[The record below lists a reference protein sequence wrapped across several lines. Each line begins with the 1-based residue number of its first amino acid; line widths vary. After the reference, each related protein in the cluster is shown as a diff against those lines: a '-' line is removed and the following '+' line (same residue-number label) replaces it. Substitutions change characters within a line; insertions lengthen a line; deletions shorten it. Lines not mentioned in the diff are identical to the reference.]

1 MVVDKNEAIRE
12 DCAVVD
18 LARVTANHHPASSTT
33 LLQSGMH
40 FLLVK
45 GSLADMIL
53 SDVNHGRLVCA
64 LYYRGPRVNSIR
76 YDASRLLAVYLSVC
90 LYSRL
95 LHLSDLEDDPL
106 TPALVA
112 SEDYREPESVSKAAD
127 RIRVFS
133 LGTSNVKREIER
145 KFSKL

>member
-1 MVVDKNEAIRE
+1 V
-12 DCAVVD
+12 
-18 LARVTANHHPASSTT
+18 LST
-33 LLQSGMH
+33 
-40 FLLVK
+40 
-45 GSLADMIL
+45 
-53 SDVNHGRLVCA
+53 
-64 LYYRGPRVNSIR
+64 RGPRVNSIR
-76 YDASRLLAVYLSVC
+76 YDASRVLAVYLSVC

-95 LHLSDLEDDPL
+95 LHLSALEDDPL

-112 SEDYREPESVSKAAD
+112 SESVSKADD